1 MPYIRTDLAAES
13 AEVCDGAYVREYER
27 EGFNIHEA
35 VIESDKDTLRYG
47 RYITVT
53 VGQLWFCEKSV
64 LEGAERLIAELIRE
78 LAGAFVDV
86 KTASVLTVCLGN
98 RRITSDAVGPLAAEK
113 LIATRHLKGENMK
126 VFEALGGRESAV
138 MSPGVTGETGV
149 ETFEAIFSA
158 VEVIKPDLVICID
171 ALAAR
176 SSERLMTTVQLTD
189 VGIAPGSGVGNH
201 RREISLSTLG
211 VPVVSVGV
219 PTVVESATLVYDA
232 LEKAGISDGGGRLS
246 KVFENQ
252 RSFFVTPKNADVAVA
267 AQATLIA
274 RAINTALLGIAE
286 L

>member
-35 VIESDKDTLRYG
+35 VIESDLDTLRRG

-78 LAGAFVDV
+78 LVGAFVDV

-126 VFEALGGRESAV
+126 VFKALGGRESAV

-201 RREISLSTLG
+201 RREISPSTLG

-246 KVFENQ
+246 EVFENQ